1 MAGQGGRRIYMAVAV
16 RVRARLACLALRLLD
31 PPAPAPPVCRVR
43 SLRLRPMGRMG
54 SVVSG

>member
-1 MAGQGGRRIYMAVAV
+1 MAVAV